1 MRQGI
6 ARRPH
11 LVGKGDNAA
20 AENAERLADA
30 VTRKPSVASYTA
42 TTGSNTVRH
51 RQGGL
56 PSGRYV
62 VLDTAGITD
71 VSLTAETWTFTATA
85 DGEVRVIWIL

>member
-11 LVGKGDNAA
+11 LVGKDANSA

-30 VTRKPSVASYTA
+30 IERKDSVVSYTA
-42 TTGSNTVRH
+42 ATGTNTVRH

-56 PSGRYV
+56 PQGRHLVY
-62 VLDTAGITD
+62 DTAGVTD
-71 VSLTAETWTFTATA
+71 VSLTADTWTFTAAA